1 MTNAKVTPFHPLVS
15 LGGEKLNDCGD
26 CLDSER
32 FRSTPRTCWAL
43 PGHPERALA
52 QRVPE
57 GSPMLDVR
65 RRDFIKLL
73 GGAAAWPL
81 AARAAAEA
89 DAAHRCAHE
98 HSRGQC
104 GRDRLA
110 PVRPAGLAPI
120 APFDEWT
127 EW

>member
-43 PGHPERALA
+43 PEHPERALA
-52 QRVPE
+52 QRIPE

-73 GGAAAWPL
+73 GGAAAWQR
-81 AARAAAEA
+81 ARQPKRMRRIGVLMSTAAANVEGQA
-89 DAAHRCAHE
+89 RTGA
-98 HSRGQC
+98 SR
-104 GRDRLA
+104 R
-110 PVRPAGLAPI
+110 AGSDSTL
-120 APFDEWT
+120 
-127 EW
+127 

>member
-43 PGHPERALA
+43 PEHPERALA
-52 QRVPE
+52 QRIPE

-81 AARAAAEA
+81 AARARQPRRMRRIGVLMSTAAANVEGQA
-89 DAAHRCAHE
+89 RTGA
-98 HSRGQC
+98 SR
-104 GRDRLA
+104 R
-110 PVRPAGLAPI
+110 AGSDSTL
-120 APFDEWT
+120 
-127 EW
+127 